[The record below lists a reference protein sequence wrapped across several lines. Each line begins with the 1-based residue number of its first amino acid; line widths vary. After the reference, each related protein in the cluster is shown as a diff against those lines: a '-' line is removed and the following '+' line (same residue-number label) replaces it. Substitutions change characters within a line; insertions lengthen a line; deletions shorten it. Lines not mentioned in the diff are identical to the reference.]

1 MFKFC
6 MNFIKQYRIKLLIY
20 IFINII
26 IGVVGITIPIITGR
40 IIDNAVYEKDI
51 NFLLNYIV
59 IFLILNLFKIIIS
72 YLSSYIRVNV
82 GTKSEHALC
91 TYILKRFNIISLLE
105 LESDNNLYISQRIKN
120 DSNDIIY
127 FHLNLIADVILN
139 LIGLLVVIVFVIKM
153 NYIVAAL
160 LAIIA
165 ILYVLGYKIFKNPV
179 YKTMEQAREQQ
190 LRYFLI

>member
-59 IFLILNLFKIIIS
+59 IFLILNLFSPKFNRRCYIKSDWIIS
-72 YLSSYIRVNV
+72 CNCICYKDELYSCSITCNNCHTICFR
-82 GTKSEHALC
+82 
-91 TYILKRFNIISLLE
+91 LKNF
-105 LESDNNLYISQRIKN
+105 
-120 DSNDIIY
+120 
-127 FHLNLIADVILN
+127 
-139 LIGLLVVIVFVIKM
+139 
-153 NYIVAAL
+153 
-160 LAIIA
+160 
-165 ILYVLGYKIFKNPV
+165 
-179 YKTMEQAREQQ
+179 
-190 LRYFLI
+190 